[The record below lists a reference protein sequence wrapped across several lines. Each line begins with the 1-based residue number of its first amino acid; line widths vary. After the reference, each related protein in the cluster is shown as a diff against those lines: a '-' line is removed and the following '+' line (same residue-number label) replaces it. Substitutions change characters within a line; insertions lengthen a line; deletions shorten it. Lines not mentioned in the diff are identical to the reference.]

1 MPIKCDCLSFIR
13 SVRSAGLSYRV
24 TAGSQLHTYVLTQ
37 LELIFSATHCVWP
50 NSAHVHML
58 LSIADGRV
66 TLPSASNELEF
77 MGMTS

>member
-1 MPIKCDCLSFIR
+1 MIALALFDRCAQQD
-13 SVRSAGLSYRV
+13 SVGCRA
-24 TAGSQLHTYVLTQ
+24 AGSQLYVLTQ

-66 TLPSASNELEF
+66 TLRSASNELEF

>member
-1 MPIKCDCLSFIR
+1 MIALALFDRCAQQD
-13 SVRSAGLSYRV
+13 SATGFA
-24 TAGSQLHTYVLTQ
+24 AGSQLHTYVLTQ